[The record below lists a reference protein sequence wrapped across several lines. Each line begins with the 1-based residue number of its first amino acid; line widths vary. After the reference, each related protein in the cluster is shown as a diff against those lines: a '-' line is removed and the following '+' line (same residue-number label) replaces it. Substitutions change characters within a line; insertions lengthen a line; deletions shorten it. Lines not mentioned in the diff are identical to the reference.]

1 MKVDMVVMRH
11 PNPGAA
17 KFLSE
22 RIGAKVVNAGDGTH
36 EHPSQALLDAFTI
49 RKHLAHGENDLTGL
63 HVANVRTSLQAM
75 PDAYTDRW
83 QPARRGQFARVW
95 CVVQVPENC
104 PHPKDKIFR
113 GGFGKAPQVPKA
125 PPKTCWIGG
134 LYAQAQ

>member
-1 MKVDMVVMRH
+1 MTPRRQMKIRQLLRKRVDGLTAH
-11 PNPGAA
+11 EI
-17 KFLSE
+17 SE
-22 RIGAKVVNAGDGTH
+22 
-36 EHPSQALLDAFTI
+36 
-49 RKHLAHGENDLTGL
+49 LTGL